1 MQLLPEMSITKQTSK
16 EQERQAKNGTQ
27 RKGEGK
33 ECPDKSGT
41 NNREFAQATGSLRPS
56 QIATTSLICVAQT
69 GKPRRGFHIASHHF
83 IDY

>member
-1 MQLLPEMSITKQTSK
+1 MQVLPEMSVTKRTSK

-41 NNREFAQATGSLRPS
+41 NNTCKD
-56 QIATTSLICVAQT
+56 I
-69 GKPRRGFHIASHHF
+69 
-83 IDY
+83 